1 MENKSGAFLKVVQ
14 WRSAALSLHLRLAGA
29 VLLMLLMTLAANV
42 PTMATPA
49 DEASFGER
57 LAAAARNQ
65 TWVPT
70 IYDPAYRKIEY
81 PGGDVPWYL
90 GVCTDVVVRAY
101 RTLGIDLQVLV
112 KKARV
117 GSGDTN
123 IDHRRVPVLK
133 RFFQRKARS
142 LPTTQQPDAYAPGDI
157 VTYYLPDGRYSKT
170 HIAIVS
176 DRKNASGTP
185 LIIHNRGWGVS
196 EEDWLFSEKITGHFR
211 FSPSSK
217 TVIMDE

>member
-81 PGGDVPWYL
+81 PGG
-90 GVCTDVVVRAY
+90 
-101 RTLGIDLQVLV
+101 
-112 KKARV
+112 
-117 GSGDTN
+117 
-123 IDHRRVPVLK
+123 
-133 RFFQRKARS
+133 
-142 LPTTQQPDAYAPGDI
+142 
-157 VTYYLPDGRYSKT
+157 
-170 HIAIVS
+170 
-176 DRKNASGTP
+176 
-185 LIIHNRGWGVS
+185 
-196 EEDWLFSEKITGHFR
+196 
-211 FSPSSK
+211 
-217 TVIMDE
+217 